1 MICTGCD
8 GRFEFNQG
16 RFVEGERIPGF
27 FGTCYDW
34 YCKDCTPKVPI
45 DATTQTKPAESVGTA
60 RDWTEP
66 PERET
71 VPIDAYEDH
80 PF

>member
-1 MICTGCD
+1 MICTDCD

-34 YCKDCTPKVPI
+34 YCKDCNPKVAI
-45 DATTQTKPAESVGTA
+45 DGQTQAVNRERPEPTGQG
-60 RDWTEP
+60 EP
-66 PERET
+66 PDRET
-71 VPIDAYEDH
+71 VPIDAYDDH